1 MKSIIAATLSLMI
14 FAISGC
20 AQKAVIPTSSIVPAA
35 TGHTKLSIDEND
47 NAKVQ
52 LRVEHLAPP
61 QNLQPPKAVYVVWV
75 KTPDNQ
81 HYILGQL
88 KVDKNL
94 EGKMNAITPFKT
106 FRIVISAEDFP
117 TVKEPGDQ
125 LILTTEVLEAK

>member
-1 MKSIIAATLSLMI
+1 MKSVIVVTLSALI
-14 FAISGC
+14 VAFSGC
-20 AQKAVIPTSSIVPAA
+20 AEKAAIPTSFVVPAA
-35 TGHTKLSIDEND
+35 MGHIKLSKDEND
-47 NAKVQ
+47 NTKVQ

-81 HYILGQL
+81 HYIVGQL

-94 EGKMNAITPFKT
+94 EGKLNAITPFET

-117 TVKEPGDQ
+117 TVTEPGEQ
-125 LILTTEVLEAK
+125 VVLTTEVLEAK